1 MQINIRRYALA
12 SIAMGGRM
20 RTMRHQAWR
29 ETPAPAA
36 RTATGVP
43 AMRTLTMI
51 FISILSGLAA
61 HPAWA
66 QSALM
71 KQAQGLFKPIPEQ
84 PPAQK
89 DNPASPSKVALGK
102 MLYFEP
108 RLSQSHSIS
117 CNSCHM
123 VGMGGVDLQETSLGH
138 RWQHGG
144 RNAPTVY
151 NAVFDVAQFWD
162 GRAKDLE
169 QQAGGPLV
177 NPVEMDTTEAHVV
190 EQLKG
195 IPGYAAV
202 FARAF
207 PGSSDPITFDNV
219 RKAIAVFEAT
229 LITPDAP
236 FDRYLK
242 GDENALDAE
251 QKAGLALFINKGC
264 AACHNGVNVGGGMY
278 APFGVVE
285 RPGADILP
293 PGDKGRFAVT
303 RTASD
308 EYVFRVP
315 SLRNIVLTAPY
326 FHTGKVWDLRQA
338 IAIMGSSQLGATLSD
353 SDVSRIEAFMGSL
366 TGEQPRVTLPILPPS
381 VATTPRPKP

>member
-1 MQINIRRYALA
+1 MRPMTVVILIAIGCL
-12 SIAMGGRM
+12 AMG
-20 RTMRHQAWR
+20 QAR
-29 ETPAPAA
+29 SQT
-36 RTATGVP
+36 
-43 AMRTLTMI
+43 
-51 FISILSGLAA
+51 
-61 HPAWA
+61 
-66 QSALM
+66 ALM
-71 KQAQGLFKPIPEQ
+71 KQAQGLFKPIPATA
-84 PPAQK
+84 PPLPGNTAT
-89 DNPASPSKVALGK
+89 PAKVELGK

-108 RLSQSHSIS
+108 RLSASHSIS

-123 VGMGGVDLQETSLGH
+123 IGMGGVDLQETSLGH

-177 NPVEMDTTEAHVV
+177 NPIEMDTTEAHVV

-195 IPGYAAV
+195 IPGYAAL
-202 FARAF
+202 FAKAF
-207 PGSSDPITFDNV
+207 PGATDPITFDNV
-219 RKAIAVFEAT
+219 RKAMAVFEAT
-229 LITPDAP
+229 LITPNAP

-242 GDENALDAE
+242 GDEKALDAK
-251 QKAGLALFINKGC
+251 QKEGLALFISKGC
-264 AACHNGVNVGGGMY
+264 TTCHNGINVGGGMY
-278 APFGVVE
+278 APFGVME

-293 PGDKGRFAVT
+293 PGDKGRFEVT
-303 RTASD
+303 KTASD

-315 SLRNIVLTAPY
+315 PLRNIALTAPY

-338 IAIMGSSQLGATLSD
+338 VAIMGSSQLGAKLTD
-353 SDVSRIEAFMGSL
+353 DEVNKIEAFLESL
-366 TGEQPRVTLPILPPS
+366 TGDQPKVMLPILPAS

>member
-1 MQINIRRYALA
+1 MRSITAVTVIAL
-12 SIAMGGRM
+12 GGCL
-20 RTMRHQAWR
+20 
-29 ETPAPAA
+29 
-36 RTATGVP
+36 ATGGVWSQTP
-43 AMRTLTMI
+43 
-51 FISILSGLAA
+51 
-61 HPAWA
+61 
-66 QSALM
+66 LM
-71 KQAQGLFKPIPEQ
+71 KQAQGLFKPIPASV
-84 PPAQK
+84 PPLPGNAST
-89 DNPASPSKVALGK
+89 PAKVDLGK

-108 RLSQSHSIS
+108 RLSESHSIS

-202 FARAF
+202 FGKAF
-207 PGSSDPITFDNV
+207 PGATDPITFDNV
-219 RKAIAVFEAT
+219 RKAIALFEAT
-229 LITPDAP
+229 LITPNAP

-242 GDENALDAE
+242 GNEKALDAK
-251 QKAGLALFINKGC
+251 QKEGLALFVGKGC
-264 AACHNGVNVGGGMY
+264 AACHNGINVGGGMY

-303 RTASD
+303 KTVSD

-315 SLRNIVLTAPY
+315 SLRNITLTAPY

-338 IAIMGSSQLGATLSD
+338 IAIMGSSQLGAKLTD
-353 SDVSRIEAFMGSL
+353 DEVGKIEVFLGSL
-366 TGEQPRVTLPILPPS
+366 TGDQPKVTLPILPPS

>member
-1 MQINIRRYALA
+1 MRSKTVAYFVVLGCLA
-12 SIAMGGRM
+12 SSE
-20 RTMRHQAWR
+20 AWSQ
-29 ETPAPAA
+29 TD
-36 RTATGVP
+36 
-43 AMRTLTMI
+43 
-51 FISILSGLAA
+51 
-61 HPAWA
+61 
-66 QSALM
+66 LM
-71 KQAQGLFKPIPEQ
+71 KQAQSLFKPVPNSA
-84 PPAQK
+84 PALP
-89 DNPASPSKVALGK
+89 DNAATPAKVALGK

-151 NAVFDVAQFWD
+151 NAVFDIAQFWD

-177 NPVEMDTTEAHVV
+177 NPVEMDMTKEHVV

-195 IPGYAAV
+195 IPGYVAV
-202 FARAF
+202 FAKAF
-207 PGSSDPITFDNV
+207 PGAADSITFDNV
-219 RKAIAVFEAT
+219 SRAIAVFEAT
-229 LITPDAP
+229 LITPNAP

-242 GDENALDAE
+242 GNEKALDTK
-251 QKAGLALFINKGC
+251 QKQGLAVFITKGC
-264 AACHNGVNVGGGMY
+264 SACHNGINVGGGMY

-293 PGDKGRFAVT
+293 PADKGRFAVT
-303 RTASD
+303 KTASD

-315 SLRNIVLTAPY
+315 QLRNIALTAPY
-326 FHTGKVWDLRQA
+326 FHTGRVWDLRQA
-338 IAIMGSSQLGATLSD
+338 VAVMGSSQLGTTLSD
-353 SDVSRIEAFMGSL
+353 DEVSQIVTFLGAL
-366 TGEQPRVTLPILPPS
+366 TGDQPKVTLPILPPS
-381 VATTPRPKP
+381 VVTTPRPIP

>member
-1 MQINIRRYALA
+1 MYSKAVASLMVLA
-12 SIAMGGRM
+12 CCAPGA
-20 RTMRHQAWR
+20 AW
-29 ETPAPAA
+29 
-36 RTATGVP
+36 
-43 AMRTLTMI
+43 
-51 FISILSGLAA
+51 S
-61 HPAWA
+61 

-71 KQAQGLFKPIPEQ
+71 KQAQGLFKPIPASA
-84 PPAQK
+84 PSLPGNDSTPAK
-89 DNPASPSKVALGK
+89 LALGK

-108 RLSQSHSIS
+108 RLSESHIIS

-195 IPGYAAV
+195 IPGYATA
-202 FARAF
+202 FAKAY
-207 PGSSDPITFDNV
+207 PGASDPITFDNV

-229 LITPDAP
+229 LITPHAP
-236 FDRYLK
+236 FDRYLA
-242 GDENALDAE
+242 GDEKALDAA
-251 QKAGLALFINKGC
+251 QKEGLALFISKGC
-264 AACHNGVNVGGGMY
+264 AACHNGINIGGGMY
-278 APFGVVE
+278 AKFGVVE
-285 RPGADILP
+285 QPGAEILP

-303 RTASD
+303 KTVND

-315 SLRNIVLTAPY
+315 SLRNITLTAPY

-338 IAIMGSSQLGATLSD
+338 IAIMGSSQLGATLTD
-353 SDVSRIEAFMGSL
+353 DEVGKIQTFLGAL
-366 TGEQPRVTLPILPPS
+366 TGQQPVVTLPILPPS

>member
-1 MQINIRRYALA
+1 MRPLIAVPLIALGCLA
-12 SIAMGGRM
+12 TA
-20 RTMRHQAWR
+20 QAW
-29 ETPAPAA
+29 
-36 RTATGVP
+36 
-43 AMRTLTMI
+43 
-51 FISILSGLAA
+51 S
-61 HPAWA
+61 
-66 QSALM
+66 QSALL
-71 KQAQGLFKPIPEQ
+71 KQAQALFKPIPAQ
-84 PPAQK
+84 PPTLPGNTAT
-89 DNPASPSKVALGK
+89 PAKVALGK

-108 RLSQSHSIS
+108 RLSESHSIS

-123 VGMGGVDLQETSLGH
+123 IGMGGVDLQETSLGH

-195 IPGYAAV
+195 IPGYAPV
-202 FARAF
+202 FSKAF
-207 PGSSDPITFDNV
+207 PGEADPITFANV

-229 LITPDAP
+229 LITPNAP
-236 FDRYLK
+236 FDRYLNSNAK
-242 GDENALDAE
+242 ALDSG
-251 QKAGLALFINKGC
+251 QLQGLSLFVNKGC
-264 AACHNGVNVGGGMY
+264 IACHNGINIGGGMY

-303 RTASD
+303 KTVSD

-315 SLRNIVLTAPY
+315 SLRNVALTAPY

-338 IAIMGSSQLGATLSD
+338 VAIMGTSQLGAQLTDDEIDKITQFL
-353 SDVSRIEAFMGSL
+353 GSL
-366 TGEQPRVTLPILPPS
+366 SGEQPKVTLPILPPS
-381 VATTPRPKP
+381 ITETSRPKP